1 MSFIVSSKSVF
12 PEFEYNQDYFIDFLA
27 TNWPDKK
34 EEIAKFAK
42 SVCVDHRALCL
53 SLKDVMKLNG
63 FAQRN
68 EIWKDKAFELSK
80 RSIDKVLADTGLS
93 VKDINYFITTSVTGF
108 AIPSLDALLMNR
120 MEFSDR
126 TKRLPIFGFG
136 CLGGVASLNR
146 AHEYLQN
153 NPSDVV
159 LINAVE
165 LCSLTFQK
173 DDLTI
178 ANLVGTSLFGDGASS
193 VIMVGDKHPL
203 AKRSKYKVLNYGTF
217 FYKNS
222 EDTMGWSIRES
233 GFKLLLNKNV
243 SSIVKENVPHNVN
256 DLLKETHL
264 EMEDIKFSISH
275 PGGPKV
281 LIAMQEALNL
291 KTEDFANSWESLR
304 EHGNLSSVSVLNVLE
319 RSLNNGLGRE
329 GDVGIMAAMG
339 PGFNS
344 EITLVKAVK

>member
-42 SVCVDHRALCL
+42 SVCVDQRALCL
-53 SLKDVMKLNG
+53 DLKEVMGLEG

-68 EIWKDKAFELSK
+68 QIWREKAYELSQK
-80 RSIDKVLADTGLS
+80 SIEKVLDDTGLT
-93 VKDINYFITTSVTGF
+93 VNDINFFITTSVTGF

-120 MEFSDR
+120 MEFSER
-126 TKRLPIFGFG
+126 TKRLPLFGFG

-153 NPSDVV
+153 HPEDVV

-193 VIMVGDKHPL
+193 VIMVGENHPL

-217 FYKNS
+217 FYKDS

-243 SSIVKENVPHNVN
+243 SSIVKENIPRNVN
-256 DLLKETHL
+256 DLLKES
-264 EMEDIKFSISH
+264 EINMDDIKFSISH

-281 LIAMQEALNL
+281 LIAMEEALNL
-291 KTEDFANSWESLR
+291 RPEDFANSWESLK

-319 RSLNNGLGRE
+319 RSLNSSLGKE

-344 EITLVKAVK
+344 EITLIKAIK